1 MRPKF
6 SNLILGFLLPAL
18 LAVAS
23 AAQSGNAA
31 PGTTPDDQ
39 SALLARAV
47 ANEVAALADSSHP
60 MRYHLRK
67 VSPRLTTVK
76 AIIETR
82 DGDVARLLS
91 RDNAPL
97 SAEDKQKEEDRL
109 NQLSADASRQGH
121 RQERE
126 ASDID
131 KFTKILRALP
141 TALIYKYSR
150 NEGGQSVYSFV
161 PDPKFQPQNFEEQ
174 LLTGM
179 EGELWLDTKAERVT
193 KLSGK
198 LVKDVD
204 YGWGIIGQIDKGA
217 ALLIEQKEISPGLWR
232 ATRLIIKANYRVVYK
247 SRSSDATL
255 ELSDF
260 SPVQQG
266 LDYRTAIQMLKQ

>member
-1 MRPKF
+1 
-6 SNLILGFLLPAL
+6 
-18 LAVAS
+18 
-23 AAQSGNAA
+23 
-31 PGTTPDDQ
+31 
-39 SALLARAV
+39 V